1 MSLQFIESAGPYFVL
16 VGVVV
21 SGSILLAGY
30 VLDWIRSDRVGSGP
44 LNGRSQTP
52 R

>member
-1 MSLQFIESAGPYFVL
+1 MSLPFIESAGPYFVL
-16 VGVVV
+16 VGVLVA
-21 SGSILLAGY
+21 GSTLLAGY

-52 R
+52 S